1 MRRLFFWVK
10 MNTLPDDIDYLA
22 HNKEGSYWD
31 LERLCDDVI
40 VSYLQDERID
50 QMVFVQLSVD
60 N

>member
-1 MRRLFFWVK
+1 